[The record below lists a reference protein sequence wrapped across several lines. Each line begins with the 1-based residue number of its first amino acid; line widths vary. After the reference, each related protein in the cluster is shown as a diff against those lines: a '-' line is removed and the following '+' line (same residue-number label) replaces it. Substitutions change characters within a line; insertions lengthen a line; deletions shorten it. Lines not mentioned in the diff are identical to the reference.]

1 MRVYV
6 LFVVCV
12 MLLTVFMA
20 LTYTQFT
27 LRTIRLSV
35 LRAKQPAI
43 VNEMEISVL
52 HMAAPIQNL
61 RSYMSW
67 VLS

>member
-27 LRTIRLSV
+27 LRTICLSV

-43 VNEMEISVL
+43 VNEMEINVL

>member
-1 MRVYV
+1 MCVYGV
-6 LFVVCV
+6 FVVCV

-43 VNEMEISVL
+43 VNEMEINVL